1 VYKSLRNVLPLP
13 AAAAVVAV
21 AVAAVA
27 VAVTVAEG
35 VSVGD
40 TAVVEGDHG
49 QGSFQVVEGHQE
61 DPACG
66 AAGVEGDVQDRTLE
80 DNRLDQDQAVWTL
93 EVDLVQV
100 RTLLEA
106 GSLVVGDR
114 QDRVQALL
122 GHAEG
127 EDHVVDVAVMDQ
139 SVADLGEVQK
149 LNRGRGARRGAVAQQ
164 GQARH
169 WGWGLV
175 QKVEEDSSRRL

>member
-1 VYKSLRNVLPLP
+1 MAP

-21 AVAAVA
+21 AAVA
-27 VAVTVAEG
+27 VAEG

-40 TAVVEGDHG
+40 MVVVEGDHG
-49 QGSFQVVEGHQE
+49 QGSFQVEEGHQE

-66 AAGVEGDVQDRTLE
+66 VAGVGGDVRDRTLDLE

-93 EVDLVQV
+93 GVVLVQV
-100 RTLLEA
+100 RILLEA

-114 QDRVQALL
+114 PDRVQALL
-122 GHAEG
+122 GRAEG
-127 EDHVVDVAVMDQ
+127 EDHGADVAVMGQ
-139 SVADLGEVQK
+139 SVADLGEVRK
-149 LNRGRGARRGAVAQQ
+149 LNRGRGARRGAVVHQ

-175 QKVEEDSSRRL
+175 QKVEGGSSRRP